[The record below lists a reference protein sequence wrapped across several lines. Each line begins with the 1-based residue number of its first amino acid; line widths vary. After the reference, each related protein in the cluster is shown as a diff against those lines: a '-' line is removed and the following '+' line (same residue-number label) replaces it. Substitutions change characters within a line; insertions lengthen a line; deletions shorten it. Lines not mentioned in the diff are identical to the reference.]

1 MALKQKKLGSHPLFW
16 YNSCVMKNHTE
27 MNYSPK
33 QGRFPVFIADSL
45 NICDPV
51 LAFDKIMEEIGIE
64 RYLKPERYKS
74 LGRPGYSRVNMLKT
88 ILFGFMDSGYAS
100 LRELEDRCK
109 VNIRYMYLMDYE
121 TPSYRA
127 FGYFIN
133 EELRES
139 IEDIFKA
146 VVEYIRKTEH
156 VDMQHLYID
165 GSKFEANANKYTWVW
180 KKGTEKSR
188 YKLFGKITALLD
200 EMNDELAYT
209 GFRIETN
216 TEYTPEYL
224 DELLGRYEVV
234 AGIDPG
240 KFAHGRG
247 HRKAAEQ
254 RHYEKLT
261 EYTEKLREYVAKI
274 NVCGPDRN
282 SYSKTDP
289 DATFMRMKEDHMRN
303 GQLKPGYN
311 VQIGVNS
318 EYITGIEVFSNRTDY
333 GTMVPFMKTM
343 QQKHGKKYKSA
354 TADAGYERFSN
365 YLYLEANG
373 QISFIKPANY
383 EQQKRSSFKKQIG
396 RMENM
401 TYDAEDDSYTC
412 AQGRRLS
419 LRRECTELQDG
430 RYVTMAWYRCES
442 CSGCPVREKC
452 CQAKNA
458 DQAKELRVNKTFQEL
473 RKASLENITT
483 EYGIYLRQCRSIQVE
498 GAFGLLKN
506 DFGFRRFLTRGR
518 KNVRTELFF
527 LALAFDLKKLWMKR
541 DKGRLRRHLSEI
553 SAA

>member
-1 MALKQKKLGSHPLFW
+1 MKQKYSKDYTLSQSGYQLVLPL
-16 YNSCVMKNHTE
+16 NLET
-27 MNYSPK
+27 
-33 QGRFPVFIADSL
+33 FIASD
-45 NICDPV
+45 
-51 LAFDKIMEEIGIE
+51 DKVRLLSQFVEELDLTDLVRTYDRI
-64 RYLKPERYKS
+64 RKNTATPRQ
-74 LGRPGYSRVNMLKT
+74 MLKIVLYAAMNRLYSSRDIETACKRDINFMFLLEGSPAPDHAT
-88 ILFGFMDSGYAS
+88 IARFKYLHFSEVSEKYLAAMSEWLYFGGEISG
-100 LRELEDRCK
+100 K
-109 VNIRYMYLMDYE
+109 
-121 TPSYRA
+121 
-127 FGYFIN
+127 
-133 EELRES
+133 
-139 IEDIFKA
+139 DIF
-146 VVEYIRKTEH
+146 
-156 VDMQHLYID
+156 ID
-165 GSKFEANANKYTWVW
+165 GTKIESCANRYTFVW
-180 KKGTEKSR
+180 KKSVTKNQAKLMEKAVSLVEQCEEVHAVKVVHDGTVTLHKLKMLR
-188 YKLFGKITALLD
+188 KKLYKLKEEEGITFVHGIGKRKSQLQKDIELL
-200 EMNDELAYT
+200 ESYIGKLK
-209 GFRIETN
+209 
-216 TEYTPEYL
+216 EYTKH
-224 DELLGRYEVV
+224 
-234 AGIDPG
+234 I
-240 KFAHGRG
+240 H
-247 HRKAAEQ
+247 
-254 RHYEKLT
+254 
-261 EYTEKLREYVAKI
+261 
-274 NVCGPDRN
+274 VCGDRN

-354 TADAGYERFSN
+354 TADAGYERFNN

-373 QISFIKPANY
+373 QLSFIKPANY
-383 EQQKRSSFKKQIG
+383 EQQKSSSFKKQIG

-401 TYDAEDDSYTC
+401 SYDAEEDSYTC
-412 AQGRRLS
+412 AQGRKLS
-419 LRRECTELQDG
+419 LRRECTELQHG

-473 RKASLENITT
+473 RRASLENITT

-498 GAFGLLKN
+498 GAFGLIKN

-541 DKGRLRRHLSEI
+541 DKGRLRTHLSEI